1 MKRAL
6 LAASLL
12 AATAAVAASPYD
24 EPYSIITVDTLKSAD
39 PLLRR
44 VIVNRVDGE
53 TITTVD
59 NKAVVPPG
67 QHTVTMDLPP
77 RVGFHQ
83 ATQADFPLETKACT
97 RYYVAAKL
105 DSPALQ
111 SWTPVVRSTEPIGE
125 CMRKFKIAK
134 AK

>member
-1 MKRAL
+1 MKRL
-6 LAASLL
+6 ILAACIL
-12 AATAAVAASPYD
+12 AATAAFAGPYD
-24 EPYSIITVDTLKSAD
+24 EPYSIITVDPLKSAD
-39 PLLRR
+39 PLLRK
-44 VIVNRVDGE
+44 VIVNRVDGV

-59 NKAVVPPG
+59 NKAVVAPG
-67 QHTVTMDLPP
+67 PHTVTMDLPP
-77 RVGFHQ
+77 RQGFHQ

-111 SWTPVVRSTEPIGE
+111 TWTPVVRSQEPIGE

-134 AK
+134 TP

>member
-1 MKRAL
+1 MKLVL

-12 AATAAVAASPYD
+12 AATAAHAASPYD

-44 VIVNRVDGE
+44 VIVNRVDDVS
-53 TITTVD
+53 ITTVD

-67 QHTVTMDLPP
+67 MHKVTLDLPA

-83 ATQADFPLETKACT
+83 ATQYDMALETKPCT

-111 SWTPVVRSTEPIGE
+111 SWTPVVRSEEPIGE
-125 CMRKFKIAK
+125 CMRKFQIAK
-134 AK
+134 AR